1 MLMPNHTPEIEV
13 QGDWAKA
20 SNRKLFELTKMLGVE
35 QIVLARQL
43 GVSRSAMSFWMTQQ
57 RPMPAKYRPALV
69 VWAAEALH
77 TARARH
83 LKDVQT
89 QPTAALKVAAIEAF
103 EARITQWWLE
113 VLYESG
119 EVEASARKNLR
130 WLRDFLDKEVWTA
143 RDLEQ
148 MHGLWLVLG
157 NKIDILREMVGPQDT
172 DTPPRAE

>member
-1 MLMPNHTPEIEV
+1 MADHIPGIEV

-43 GVSRSAMSFWMTQQ
+43 GVSRSAMSFWVTNQ

-69 VWAAEALH
+69 VWAAEALR

-83 LKDVQT
+83 QKDVQT
-89 QPTAALKVAAIEAF
+89 LPTAELKIAAIEAF
-103 EARITQWWLE
+103 EAPITQWWLE
-113 VLYESG
+113 VFYESG

-130 WLRDFLDKEVWTA
+130 WLRDFLDKDTWTA
-143 RDLEQ
+143 SDLEQ
-148 MHGLWLVLG
+148 MHSLWLVLG
-157 NKIDILREMVGPQDT
+157 NKLDILREMVGPEQDDET
-172 DTPPRAE
+172 